1 MKEIIKITVVL
12 TEGDLILLGVSIL
25 LAYAIYKWG

>member
-1 MKEIIKITVVL
+1 MKEIITITVVL
-12 TEGDLILLGVSIL
+12 TEGDFILLGVSIL